1 MKQDKFSL
9 FIPIEIEKGKSKDPK
24 DRYENMRFKGV
35 ASNPNTG
42 LDADG
47 EWLDPRGFDLNDF
60 LSTGTINY
68 HHLWKKSPA
77 AIIGEPIAAKI
88 TKGGEL
94 YVEGKLWKS
103 SPLARDV
110 YDVAE
115 VMEKDSDTRRMGFSI
130 EGIPV
135 ERDPNNEKR
144 ILKAKITN
152 LAITPAPKN
161 KGTRMELVK
170 GGFDKFEYEPQE
182 GSEYLLDKVEDGIRY
197 RITPD
202 LEIIKEEI
210 EKGGPGSGRHKYALG
225 SKVRVKL
232 HRPVNPN
239 KFDEHDLIIDRHEF
253 DEQGNPIY
261 GGRTEKGKHR
271 WFGDKDIIEKGGEG
285 SRGGKVIGHTKS
297 GKPIYQNSH
306 YESSQKGFT
315 ANDHKDALDL
325 HKKEKRRLVSEG
337 KYGDAE
343 NHDDAIKHHKMQV
356 EKNEA
361 LGKRPENKIWKPKFG
376 TGVGPLSKAM
386 TAGDTT
392 GTDTTD
398 QLTTGESLKDEA
410 LEGTTKETQTKK
422 KKNKRILSKG
432 EIYNRIFSSFNIDN
446 VDQAK
451 KIYTV
456 IQKVQQQLDH
466 GENNRRSS

>member
-1 MKQDKFSL
+1 MNEKFSL
-9 FIPIEIEKGKSKDPK
+9 FVPIEIEKSKSSDPAK
-24 DRYENMRFKGV
+24 RYDNMRFKGV

-144 ILKAKITN
+144 ILKARITN

-161 KGTRMELVK
+161 KGTKMELIK
-170 GGFDKFEYEPQE
+170 GGIDDIEYETLE
-182 GSEYLLDKVEDGIRY
+182 DSEYLVDVVEDGIRY
-197 RITPD
+197 QVTKS
-202 LEIIKEEI
+202 LEIIKSEEI
-210 EKGGPGSGRHKYALG
+210 EKA
-225 SKVRVKL
+225 
-232 HRPVNPN
+232 
-239 KFDEHDLIIDRHEF
+239 
-253 DEQGNPIY
+253 
-261 GGRTEKGKHR
+261 
-271 WFGDKDIIEKGGEG
+271 GEG

-297 GKPIYQNSH
+297 GKPIYAGSGRKRIKINSIMASH
-306 YESSQKGFT
+306 S
-315 ANDHKDALDL
+315 DL
-325 HKKEKRRLVSEG
+325 HGKTFDVHDESEHEFASGKK
-337 KYGDAE
+337 KYYHIKDNKGNIREIREDFAE
-343 NHDDAIKHHKMQV
+343 LQ
-356 EKNEA
+356 
-361 LGKRPENKIWKPKFG
+361 
-376 TGVGPLSKAM
+376 KAV
-386 TAGDTT
+386 TAGDNT

-398 QLTTGESLKDEA
+398 KLTTGETLKEES
-410 LEGTTKETQTKK
+410 LEGTAKETQTKK

-432 EIYNRIFSSFNIDN
+432 EIYNRIFSSFSIDN
-446 VDQAK
+446 IDQAK
-451 KIYTV
+451 KIYQL
-456 IQKVQQQLDH
+456 IQKVQQHLDH

>member
-42 LDADG
+42 LDAAG

-68 HHLWKKSPA
+68 HHLRKKSPA
-77 AIIGEPIAAKI
+77 AIIAEPIAAKI
-88 TKGGEL
+88 TQGGEL

-115 VMEKDSDTRRMGFSI
+115 VMEKDSETRRMGFSI

-144 ILKAKITN
+144 ILKARITN

-161 KGTRMELVK
+161 KGTRMELIK
-170 GGFDKFEYEPQE
+170 GGLDEIEYETQE
-182 GSEYLLDKVEDGIRY
+182 GSEYLVDVIDNGIRY
-197 RITPD
+197 QVTKD
-202 LEIIKEEI
+202 LEIIKGEDGEEEL
-210 EKGGPGSGRHKYALG
+210 EKA
-225 SKVRVKL
+225 
-232 HRPVNPN
+232 
-239 KFDEHDLIIDRHEF
+239 
-253 DEQGNPIY
+253 
-261 GGRTEKGKHR
+261 
-271 WFGDKDIIEKGGEG
+271 GEG

-297 GKPIYQNSH
+297 GKPIYETQPGSGRKRIKINS
-306 YESSQKGFT
+306 
-315 ANDHKDALDL
+315 
-325 HKKEKRRLVSEG
+325 
-337 KYGDAE
+337 
-343 NHDDAIKHHKMQV
+343 
-356 EKNEA
+356 
-361 LGKRPENKIWKPKFG
+361 
-376 TGVGPLSKAM
+376 PLSSHSQIHGKTYDVHNESEVEFASGKKKHYHIVDEKGNKHKIREDFAELQKAM
-386 TAGDTT
+386 VAGHTT
-392 GTDTTD
+392 GTDTND
-398 QLTTGESLKDEA
+398 KLTTGESVKEES
-410 LEGTTKETQTKK
+410 LEGSAKETQTKK

-432 EIYNRIFSSFNIDN
+432 EIYNRIFSSFSIDN
-446 VDQAK
+446 IDQAK
-451 KIYTV
+451 KIYQL
-456 IQKVQQQLDH
+456 IQKVQQHLDH